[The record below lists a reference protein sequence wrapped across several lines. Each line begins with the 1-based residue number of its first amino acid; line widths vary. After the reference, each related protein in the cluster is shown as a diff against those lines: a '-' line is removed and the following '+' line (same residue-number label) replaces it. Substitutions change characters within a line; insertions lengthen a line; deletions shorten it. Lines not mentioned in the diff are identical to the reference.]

1 MRSSQFLKQRHD
13 EAQFETTQKLPMPF
27 SGSNGHALAKCTSN
41 LFGPSGP
48 LAPGHM
54 HGATWAQKPKPL
66 ASIGEA
72 YAQRDRPLTSLC
84 CSAGLW
90 LWFASYRSARYTPD
104 LSQEIA
110 RSASTVLRALRHL
123 VALASRSRACWS
135 GTPRPARESV
145 VRFASRPHS
154 RPAHILVLDLVLVRP

>member
-1 MRSSQFLKQRHD
+1 MRSSQFLKQRRD
-13 EAQFETTQKLPMPF
+13 ESQFETTQKLPMPF
-27 SGSNGHALAKCTSN
+27 SGSNGHALAKCASN

-66 ASIGEA
+66 ASIGKA

-104 LSQEIA
+104 LSQETA
-110 RSASTVLRALRHL
+110 RSASTALCALRHP

-135 GTPRPARESV
+135 GTPRPARGSV
-145 VRFASRPHS
+145 VRFASRPRS